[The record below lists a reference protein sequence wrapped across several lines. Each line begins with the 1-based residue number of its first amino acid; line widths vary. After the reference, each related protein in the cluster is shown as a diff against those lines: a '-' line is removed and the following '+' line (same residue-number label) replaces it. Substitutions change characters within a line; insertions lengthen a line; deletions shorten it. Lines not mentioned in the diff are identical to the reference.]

1 MKNGVCIKCKST
13 KVNKIKTFDR
23 GQESLF
29 GSREV
34 HVVHEVYDPSR
45 ILFSD
50 RSVHY
55 PLEGWACFEC
65 GYVEFYM
72 RLSGSH

>member
-13 KVNKIKTFDR
+13 KVNKVKTQDR
-23 GQESLF
+23 GQESF
-29 GSREV
+29 FSTSEAN
-34 HVVHEVYDPSR
+34 VVHEVYDPNR
-45 ILFSD
+45 IFFSD
-50 RSVHY
+50 RSVYY

-72 RLSGSH
+72 RLS

>member
-13 KVNKIKTFDR
+13 KVNKVKTQDR

-29 GSREV
+29 GSSEL
-34 HVVHEVYDPSR
+34 HVVHEVYDPTR
-45 ILFSD
+45 IFFSD

-55 PLEGWACFEC
+55 VLEAWACFEC
-65 GYVEFYM
+65 GYVESYL
-72 RLSGSH
+72 RLP